1 MLVVC
6 CIVITLTSRPK
17 LFEVYSRHEFTS
29 RSINYSFP
37 QYSMRPC
44 IGGLVY
50 EYLLICIVYINCIDL
65 SFSFPIMLFPKLI
78 RTQHL
83 VLATFYNMFQVDEN
97 ALLTQWTSNVCES
110 EFVYS
115 HQADAK
121 MIWTI
126 RSVIYKNFVLF
137 TLHRISEP
145 SIFSDINKPPFLSYF
160 WYTNSGFVYLY
171 GWEN

>member
-37 QYSMRPC
+37 QNSMRPC
-44 IGGLVY
+44 IGGLVRRIPFDMY
-50 EYLLICIVYINCIDL
+50 CIYQVDL

-137 TLHRISEP
+137 TLLRISEP
-145 SIFSDINKPPFLSYF
+145 SIFSDINKLPFLSYF